1 MISKSVQ
8 IIFIY
13 IAIHHK
19 TSGIYIPVLRVTG
32 VDHHYGV
39 TGIKL
44 SDLIGFI
51 IAHGRA
57 KCQITLGY
65 TDRFGSECTAA
76 YQVVFVHETILII
89 FRRIYIPVLG
99 ITGLQKLDYIS
110 GVKLSNLI
118 GGIISL
124 HIAKCQVALGY
135 ADHSGLT
142 EIAGSPIHIFIRIQ
156 IFLIYKA
163 IAVQLR

>member
-19 TSGIYIPVLRVTG
+19 TGGIYIPVLGVTG

-51 IAHGRA
+51 IAHSRA
-57 KCQITLGY
+57 KCQIP
-65 TDRFGSECTAA
+65 SA
-76 YQVVFVHETILII
+76 
-89 FRRIYIPVLG
+89 
-99 ITGLQKLDYIS
+99 S
-110 GVKLSNLI
+110 
-118 GGIISL
+118 
-124 HIAKCQVALGY
+124 
-135 ADHSGLT
+135 
-142 EIAGSPIHIFIRIQ
+142 
-156 IFLIYKA
+156 
-163 IAVQLR
+163 